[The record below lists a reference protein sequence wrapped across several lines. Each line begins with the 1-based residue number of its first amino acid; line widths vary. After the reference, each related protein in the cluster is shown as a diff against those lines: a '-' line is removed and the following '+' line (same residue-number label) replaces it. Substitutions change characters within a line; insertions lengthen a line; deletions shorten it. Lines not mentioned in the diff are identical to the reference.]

1 MHASPSVGVAAV
13 QVAGHQRTIILPD
26 MSIRIDRRNGQPDL
40 RANKVERRVSGAG
53 YRLGN

>member
-1 MHASPSVGVAAV
+1 
-13 QVAGHQRTIILPD
+13 

-40 RANKVERRVSGAG
+40 RANKVERRVSGVG

>member
-1 MHASPSVGVAAV
+1 V